1 MSQNRFTITVC
12 AAHHAADLGGTVLKT
27 LPLALVTSQSG
38 WDNLYIYEKLK
49 VVRSNNTTDL
59 AEHDHVGQA

>member
-1 MSQNRFTITVC
+1 MC
-12 AAHHAADLGGTVLKT
+12 AAHHAADLGGRALKT

-38 WDNLYIYEKLK
+38 WDNLYIDEKLK

-59 AEHDHVGQA
+59 AERDRVGQA